1 MKLDQPRAGF
11 SLVKI
16 PRLARSVS
24 SKPRGAANRNSKMAP
39 KKITPAHGHAKEQEK
54 RGPK

>member
-16 PRLARSVS
+16 PRSARSVS
-24 SKPRGAANRNSKMAP
+24 SKPRVAANRNSKMAP
-39 KKITPAHGHAKEQEK
+39 KKMTPTHGHAKEQEK

>member
-24 SKPRGAANRNSKMAP
+24 SKPRGAANRNSKTAP

>member
-11 SLVKI
+11 SMVKI
-16 PRLARSVS
+16 PRSARSVS
-24 SKPRGAANRNSKMAP
+24 DKPRVAANRNSKMAP
-39 KKITPAHGHAKEQEK
+39 KKMTPTHDHAKEQEK